1 MYWNYSF
8 NYGYNIS
15 VIPFLTQM
23 PLAIFPT
30 ILITAA
36 TGHLLGILLQSV
48 TAIIIQFVL
57 FFLSFGGILGGRYNL
72 NIFIRYYYFDDY
84 NFYQQNYRS
93 ILTNRIIMTI
103 RCKNLLPGIYKE
115 KEQNLATRSL
125 VYYIFLQSVSKS
137 VLLYIPYLLIMY
149 SITLYRNVNVTDIAL
164 SGENIIIFASLFL
177 FINLGNIEQK
187 NGTTGFVF
195 TSNTSYLF
203 LYLSR
208 IAAACVVLLIMV
220 LLPVLFLCLANHV
233 SIGRW
238 FIGVYISSLF
248 IGMFALLITEISE
261 NYFAGYFS
269 YIIYYL
275 FDQVLGSS
283 MLLSISGYTYNI
295 RKSKLHLGIAVIV
308 FVIILSIITYARQKG
323 TRIIEKWK

>member
-1 MYWNYSF
+1 MVNRRKESQLIWLYF
-8 NYGYNIS
+8 CMLLKLININK
-15 VIPFLTQM
+15 
-23 PLAIFPT
+23 
-30 ILITAA
+30 ITK
-36 TGHLLGILLQSV
+36 
-48 TAIIIQFVL
+48 
-57 FFLSFGGILGGRYNL
+57 
-72 NIFIRYYYFDDY
+72 
-84 NFYQQNYRS
+84 
-93 ILTNRIIMTI
+93 